1 MCVAYPGIVEQT
13 DGRTASVN
21 FRGNIVRAAAG
32 FVDPKVGD
40 RVLVHAGYIMQV
52 VSQSEAEELEQ
63 LLAEME
69 DEP

>member
-32 FVDPKVGD
+32 FVDP
-40 RVLVHAGYIMQV
+40 
-52 VSQSEAEELEQ
+52 
-63 LLAEME
+63 
-69 DEP
+69 